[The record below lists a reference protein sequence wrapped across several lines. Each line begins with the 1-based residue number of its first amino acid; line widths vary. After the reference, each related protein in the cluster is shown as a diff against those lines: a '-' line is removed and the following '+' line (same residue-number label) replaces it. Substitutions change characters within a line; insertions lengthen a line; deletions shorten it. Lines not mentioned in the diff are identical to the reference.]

1 MPNWC
6 SNSIQI
12 AGKKEELTALHAA
25 ALAGAFCQHIK
36 PCPAALTDTVSG
48 FLGDGQAQADLEAQ
62 QARNVE
68 VYGYATWYD
77 FCVTEWGT
85 KWDVGGDDCYAELTE
100 NAETGEWVLNFSF
113 DSAWAPPTNIYAAL
127 VAQGYK
133 IEAYYYEPG
142 MNFCGRYTND
152 GGDEYY
158 QIEGNSDWVV
168 DNIPEE
174 IDIAMGISEMMSEWE
189 DTEEA

>member
-1 MPNWC
+1 
-6 SNSIQI
+6 
-12 AGKKEELTALHAA
+12 
-25 ALAGAFCQHIK
+25 
-36 PCPAALTDTVSG
+36 
-48 FLGDGQAQADLEAQ
+48 
-62 QARNVE
+62 
-68 VYGYATWYD
+68 
-77 FCVTEWGT
+77 
-85 KWDVGGDDCYAELTE
+85 
-100 NAETGEWVLNFSF
+100 VLFRS
-113 DSAWAPPTNIYAAL
+113 
-127 VAQGYK
+127 QGYQ